1 MGSPEETEVSG
12 EGFTEKG
19 RTYKQGAEV
28 ERSLL
33 NGESRM
39 ESRKHDHER
48 VTREHCSVWL
58 ELG

>member
-1 MGSPEETEVSG
+1 MNKCDLSASGELQREILRVSG

-39 ESRKHDHER
+39 ESCANMIMK
-48 VTREHCSVWL
+48 
-58 ELG
+58 G